1 MVNSDGLFSRRF
13 LLFNAVGKLT
23 RSATIGILHTIGATV
38 QMEFLADGFATD
50 SAEVL
55 INPPEGDSVAV
66 DFDLYALR

>member
-1 MVNSDGLFSRRF
+1 
-13 LLFNAVGKLT
+13 
-23 RSATIGILHTIGATV
+23 
-38 QMEFLADGFATD
+38 MEFLADGFATD